1 MKPKEMIYKKE
12 RSIELLYNKTIDL
25 SDIVLSDIKYLKEQN
40 KSLINNIETFLQKF
54 YKANFNI
61 LLINDILNSTN
72 SHKVKINKINKTITK
87 YFKEMEEE

>member
-1 MKPKEMIYKKE
+1 MFKKK
-12 RSIELLYNKTIDL
+12 YNKTIDL
-25 SDIVLSDIKYLKEQN
+25 SEIVLSDIKYLKEQN

-54 YKANFNI
+54 YKANFNM

-72 SHKVKINKINKTITK
+72 SHKVKINKINKIITK

>member
-1 MKPKEMIYKKE
+1 MFKTKK
-12 RSIELLYNKTIDL
+12 YNKTIDL
-25 SDIVLSDIKYLKEQN
+25 SDIVLSDIRFLKEQN

-54 YKANFNI
+54 YKANFNM

-72 SHKVKINKINKTITK
+72 SHKVQIHKINKIITK